1 MATAELL
8 AVPENQNPVPISHTD
23 NHNVDRIKRNFLANL
38 NHELRTPL
46 TGILGMLD
54 LLTETPLS
62 EEQLDYV
69 SSSRSC
75 AELLLESLT
84 NAIEYSSLTSGA
96 SGHTYSEFRPAE
108 MLQAAV
114 AAREP
119 KARSR
124 GLHLSLL
131 LDPQLPEVALS
142 DPHRVRQVLDV
153 LLSNAIKFT
162 VTGEIEVIASAAPH
176 IDGRVWLTVSVRDS
190 GPGIEPCHLPTLF
203 SGGSGIENPLSA
215 HSPGLKVGLPLAKQI
230 TEAMGGNLRVESY
243 PGQGSLFTFS
253 IPVSAKASETPS
265 PLLEQP
271 TVATSR
277 RILVVEDNSV
287 AQRFMKT
294 LLERRGFDVTIAPHG
309 EAALN
314 AAQNATFHV
323 VLMDLQM
330 PGIDGLETTRRMRQ
344 IPSMAAVPIIA
355 CTANP
360 SSEVWADCTAAGMND
375 FLSKP
380 VSKSELFTV
389 LDRHSATKIGVP
401 SPN

>member
-8 AVPENQNPVPISHTD
+8 AVPENHS
-23 NHNVDRIKRNFLANL
+23 VDRIKRNFLANL

-54 LLTETPLS
+54 LLNETSLN

-84 NAIEYSSLTSGA
+84 NAIEYSSLTSGT
-96 SGHTYSEFRPAE
+96 SGHVYSEFRPAE

-142 DPHRVRQVLDV
+142 DPHRVRQVLDL

-162 VTGEIEVIASAAPH
+162 VVGEIEVIASAAPNV
-176 IDGRVWLTVSVRDS
+176 DGRVWLTVSVRDS
-190 GPGIEPCHLPTLF
+190 GPGIEAAQMPTLF
-203 SGGSGIENPLSA
+203 SGGHGTDNPLSA
-215 HSPGLKVGLPLAKQI
+215 HSPGLKVGLPLARQI

-253 IPVSAKASETPS
+253 IPVSAKANEMA
-265 PLLEQP
+265 PLLEEP
-271 TVATSR
+271 TQTTAR
-277 RILVVEDNSV
+277 RILLVEDNAI

-294 LLERRGFDVTIAPHG
+294 LLERRGFVVTVAPDGESAIA
-309 EAALN
+309 AVLRDS
-314 AAQNATFHV
+314 FHLI
-323 VLMDLQM
+323 LMDLQM
-330 PGIDGLETTRRMRQ
+330 PGIDGLETTRRIRQ
-344 IPSMAAVPIIA
+344 LPATATVPIIA

-360 SSEVWADCTAAGMND
+360 SSEVWADCTAVGMND

-380 VSKSELFTV
+380 VSKGELFTV
-389 LDRHSATKIGVP
+389 LDRHSGARLSVASG
-401 SPN
+401 N